1 MTESPEKK
9 AKKSEMPAA
18 TANSNLP
25 PRSGRGRVAWV
36 IVFLVVFAA
45 IGAAG
50 SAYLYQL
57 LNVTKEQADESGAAF
72 TATRSDLSALQKSLN
87 DLRDLLPEIVKE
99 QQAADA
105 QLQKTVDVLNDGLR
119 QMNTTVIALQE
130 KLAAMGGTAETAQ
143 RNWVQAEVV
152 YLLRIANQRL
162 DLAGD
167 RDGAV
172 VALQT
177 ADQRLYDLGVP
188 AFTPVR
194 TKIADE
200 IQSLN
205 IVVIADIPGASLRLA
220 DFATAVAQLPLKGP
234 ARVRT
239 EKEGEEIGEG
249 WSFGRAVDRVKRAFS
264 GLVKISQND
273 EEIIPVLAPE
283 EKFFLR
289 RNLELQIEMARLS
302 AIRRDQATYSRSLD
316 SAAQWL
322 NRYFD
327 SEDAEVERIRS
338 GIKELATLILSP
350 DLPDIN
356 SSLILMQSVISGPGE
371 RL

>member
-1 MTESPEKK
+1 MSETSRTKSNAA
-9 AKKSEMPAA
+9 AKSTIPA
-18 TANSNLP
+18 SD
-25 PRSGRGRVAWV
+25 RSQQDGPARDRGRLFRVIIVLTLLAVA
-36 IVFLVVFAA
+36 
-45 IGAAG
+45 GAAG

-194 TKIADE
+194 AKIADE

-239 EKEGEEIGEG
+239 EKEGEEISEG
-249 WSFGRAVDRVKRAFS
+249 WSFGRAVDRV
-264 GLVKISQND
+264 
-273 EEIIPVLAPE
+273 
-283 EKFFLR
+283 
-289 RNLELQIEMARLS
+289 
-302 AIRRDQATYSRSLD
+302 
-316 SAAQWL
+316 
-322 NRYFD
+322 
-327 SEDAEVERIRS
+327 
-338 GIKELATLILSP
+338 
-350 DLPDIN
+350 
-356 SSLILMQSVISGPGE
+356 
-371 RL
+371 